1 MARQATG
8 RGFAPLQTKGFI
20 GAYRF
25 GTRSRRGEVVVIEVD
40 GPQRADGSTMDRPPR
55 VGVVAGRKVGHA
67 VHRNR
72 AKRRLREAASRVDLT
87 PGTDYVIVAMPGII
101 RASFDDIVRWLS
113 EALEANMN
121 KRKGPRS

>member
-1 MARQATG
+1 MAHLATG
-8 RGFAPLQTKGFI
+8 RGFVPLRSQGFV

-40 GPQRADGSTMDRPPR
+40 GQPPSDGPRMDGPPR

-87 PGTDYVIVAMPGII
+87 PGTDYVLVAMPGIV
-101 RASFDDIVRWLS
+101 RATFDDIVRWIA
-113 EALEANMN
+113 EALEANMK
-121 KRKGPRS
+121 KRKGTPS